1 VARSPDGAGMLNPR
15 IGALVALALGASV
28 LTGCGGHS
36 GGGTVKG
43 DRSGPAASAG
53 PTGGR
58 PPAPRFDP
66 PRRFAEASAVIDGA
80 PLAIA
85 DGVGYHYT
93 DDGLA
98 AADLATGQRRWQVTL
113 PGAERLVTGPMA
125 HDDPPVPGIVTDAQG
140 QAFLVAAYFETVT
153 GTGTQQDAQRTTVV
167 AVDLSG
173 RTRWTA
179 ALPADLLPRVVGG
192 IRDDRG
198 AAAVLDAGGTA
209 VLDAGSGGVRWT
221 AKDVRP
227 GAVDGTTIVG
237 VRRPG
242 GGYDPWPSVGLRSTD
257 GAALW
262 TGPTLG
268 SFMLDQPPDL
278 MPAGPGRAILAGGDG
293 YDHVT
298 LLIDTATG
306 RQVGSLPG
314 VLHCVYDAKA
324 TDICWAPHV
333 VGNDPELVIGVDA
346 GSGQELW
353 SLPDKASGRV
363 AIDVTAA
370 FHGAVY
376 GSARHGSVVLDART
390 GADLVPDATVAPT
403 QVVPGYGLRADFDGS
418 PKTTVYPA
426 TG

>member
-1 VARSPDGAGMLNPR
+1 MLNPR

-36 GGGTVKG
+36 GGGPVTG
-43 DRSGPAASAG
+43 DRAGAAASAI
-53 PTGGR
+53 

-66 PRRFAEASAVIDGA
+66 PRRFAGASAVIDGA
-80 PLAIA
+80 PLAVV

-93 DDGLA
+93 DNGLA
-98 AADLATGQRRWQVTL
+98 AADLATGRRRWQVTL
-113 PGAERLVTGPMA
+113 PGAQRLVSRPMA
-125 HDDPPVPGIVTDAQG
+125 HDDPPVPGVVTDAQG
-140 QAFLVAAYFETVT
+140 QALLVAAYFESVT
-153 GTGTQQDAQRTTVV
+153 GTGTQQDTNRTTVV

-179 ALPADLLPRVVGG
+179 ALPADLLPQVVGG

-198 AAAVLDAGGTA
+198 AAVVLHVAGTA
-209 VLDAGSGGVRWT
+209 VLDAGSGAVRWT
-221 AKDVRP
+221 ARDVYP
-227 GAVDGTTIVG
+227 SAVDGTTVVG

-242 GGYDPWPSVGLRSTD
+242 GHYDPWPSVGLRSTD
-257 GAALW
+257 GTALW
-262 TGPTLG
+262 TGPALG
-268 SFMLDQPPDL
+268 SFMPDQPPDL

-298 LLIDTATG
+298 LLVDTATG
-306 RQVGSLPG
+306 RRVGSLPG
-314 VLHCVYDAKA
+314 VLRCRYDAKA
-324 TDICWAPHV
+324 TEICWTPHM
-333 VGNDPELVIGVDA
+333 VGDDPELVIGVDP
-346 GSGQELW
+346 GSGQKLW
-353 SLPDKASGRV
+353 SLPDEASGRV

-390 GADLVPDATVAPT
+390 GADLVSDATIAPT
-403 QVVPGYGLRADFDGS
+403 QVVPGYGLCADFDRS

-426 TG
+426 TE